1 MCGRGRKDDYPEL
14 RAHPAPAAS
23 TSCPFR
29 DSAEDLVR
37 GNVVFK
43 NYMRALHEL
52 SKSDMRVKR
61 LMEGATA
68 AETAS
73 ASFPINSALWL
84 EYRSYLNA
92 KGPGM
97 YRMGIGNIVCIATTL
112 VQQGVSLQQTSG
124 FMDRVTRELRYD
136 FDKVRI
142 GSLPSLPPVLSSFA
156 GNTFSDKLKEQH
168 EDLLSIGSLNRSVGM
183 AIEARVDLRVEERI
197 RAAGLEERTCGDL
210 GQKKLWPRE
219 NKETHMRAAWQELD
233 APGYST
239 GDTEGDAAQAK
250 RARLAIEGDVPE
262 VSGEY
267 DLTSAELS
275 YSGIIRHKQNK
286 IGLVVILRVM
296 QELRGRTPQRACLRS
311 CVFGGCTVA
320 QCDYDH
326 DRAPLTDEQR
336 LKVLRRARDLILAGK
351 ATLGV

>member
-1 MCGRGRKDDYPEL
+1 
-14 RAHPAPAAS
+14 
-23 TSCPFR
+23 
-29 DSAEDLVR
+29 
-37 GNVVFK
+37 
-43 NYMRALHEL
+43 
-52 SKSDMRVKR
+52 
-61 LMEGATA
+61 
-68 AETAS
+68 
-73 ASFPINSALWL
+73 
-84 EYRSYLNA
+84 
-92 KGPGM
+92 
-97 YRMGIGNIVCIATTL
+97 
-112 VQQGVSLQQTSG
+112 
-124 FMDRVTRELRYD
+124 
-136 FDKVRI
+136 
-142 GSLPSLPPVLSSFA
+142 
-156 GNTFSDKLKEQH
+156 
-168 EDLLSIGSLNRSVGM
+168 M

-197 RAAGLEERTCGDL
+197 LEERIRAAGLEERTRDDL
-210 GQKKLWPRE
+210 GQKKRWPRE

-336 LKVLRRARDLILAGK
+336 LKVLRRTRDLILAGK